1 MQDPLRIPKNER
13 LLDALEDKKE
23 DEKARNVMS
32 KYDILSPEV
41 TERLPNIEETMKR
54 EYPPKELKLKEVTR
68 EGEMVYLE

>member
-68 EGEMVYLE
+68 EGEMIYLE